1 MVNKAIYGMLVA
13 SLLWYEKFCKD
24 LEGFGFEFN
33 PYDPC
38 VANKMVNG
46 NQHTIRFHVDDVM
59 SSHMDP
65 KVNDEFHDWL
75 NQNYGS
81 LGEVSSLRGKKHD
94 YLGMN
99 FDFSIPGHLVLD
111 MIPYVKAMCDD
122 FEEESGIKLG
132 KSKVPAPANLLD
144 RGKGPKVDSK
154 LAELY
159 HTYVMKAMYLCKRA
173 RPDIEPS
180 IAILCTRVKD
190 PIEDDW
196 RKFLQMMKYLNAT
209 KTVKKYMS
217 IDNPAIVKWYVD
229 ASYAVHP
236 DFKSHTGGVMT
247 QGNGSIITV
256 SRKQKMNTTSSTEA
270 ELVATHDCL
279 PGIMWTLRFLEAQG
293 TPLQEN
299 ILFQDNQSTILL
311 ENNGKKSSSR
321 RTRHFHIRYFYLTD
335 LIEKGEVQ
343 VKYCP
348 TEDMLGDYMTKP
360 LQGELFEKHFKSLMG
375 SPPSGTQSAQE
386 CVGGTGSP
394 SF

>member
-1 MVNKAIYGMLVA
+1 MTVV
-13 SLLWYEKFCKD
+13 W
-24 LEGFGFEFN
+24 
-33 PYDPC
+33 
-38 VANKMVNG
+38 
-46 NQHTIRFHVDDVM
+46 HVDDLKV
-59 SSHMDP
+59 SHVSADECDKFIKWLESKYGDP
-65 KVNDEFHDWL
+65 KINAIKANE
-75 NQNYGS
+75 
-81 LGEVSSLRGKKHD
+81 GKKHD

-111 MIPYVKAMCDD
+111 MIPYVNAMCKD
-122 FEEESGIKLG
+122 FEKEHGSKLG
-132 KSKVPAPANLLD
+132 KAKVPAPVNLLD
-144 RGKGPKVDSK
+144 RGEGPKVDPK
-154 LAELY
+154 RAELF

-190 PIEDDW
+190 PNEDDW
-196 RKFLQMMKYLNAT
+196 RKFMQMMKYMNAT
-209 KTVKKYMS
+209 KGVKKYMS
-217 IDNPAIVKWYVD
+217 IDNPGIIKWYVD

-247 QGNGSIITV
+247 QGNGSVITV
-256 SRKQKMNTTSSTEA
+256 SRKQKMNTASSTEA

-293 TPLQEN
+293 CPLEEN

-311 ENNGKKSSSR
+311 ENNGKKSSSK

-335 LIEKGEVQ
+335 LIEKGEVV

-348 TEDMLGDYMTKP
+348 TEDMQADYMTKP
-360 LQGELFEKHFKSLMG
+360 LQGELFEKHFKALMG
-375 SPPSGTQSAQE
+375 SPPSDEPSTQE
-386 CVGGTGSP
+386 CVGANERLSGQTHYP